1 MTEDDLTLGQ
11 KIHMKRGELRS
22 SLRLHYAVLVVGI
35 ILITLTVAA
44 AVPAIQF
51 IESFGN
57 YEYRFWSQDGPTC
70 NTDDYIGSIED
81 WPPTITSATAG
92 AYEAGLLSGDNIV
105 RINDYDI
112 KNLGDLYAWDEN
124 LPEVKPGDYV
134 DVIAL
139 REGEEMTFSV
149 KTIGTESFG
158 DMGPRIG
165 VETPTDETVNP
176 CANRFV
182 PSKIDDFTANDLQT
196 SMDWLYLQAAVG
208 VIIGIV
214 LFWIFFEV
222 RKRNSKLISELD
234 EWDNQ
239 FIDEDY
245 VVTFSTTKPKGKTN
259 GEKVFNMARDVF
271 TELRTQD
278 AGLPPLKW
286 AGVVENSNGYKFDV
300 FQPFGEDT
308 DDVFAVKHFGDTVVT
323 LKKANEAC
331 AEAKFAVKDEKVKEN
346 LGKGTLYMDRLIII
360 AKTFDDSI
368 IPTMSPTDDDL
379 DAAKLEKAIGKIDA
393 DFYVDFMEEDE
404 KGRFNVLWVDY

>member
-1 MTEDDLTLGQ
+1 
-11 KIHMKRGELRS
+11 MKRGELRS
-22 SLRLHYAVLVVGI
+22 SLRLHYAVLVIGI
-35 ILITLTVAA
+35 ILIILTVAA

-57 YEYRFWSQDGPTC
+57 YEYRFWSMDGPTC
-70 NTDDYIGSIED
+70 NTDDYTGSIEN
-81 WPPTITSATAG
+81 WPPTIISANAG
-92 AYEAGLLSGDNIV
+92 AHEAGLLSGDNIV

-124 LPEVKPGDYV
+124 LSEVKPGDYV
-134 DVIAL
+134 DVIVL
-139 REGEEMTFSV
+139 RDGQEMTFSV
-149 KTIGTESFG
+149 KITGEVYFG
-158 DMGPRIG
+158 DTTSRIG
-165 VETPTDETVNP
+165 VDTPADENVNP
-176 CANRFV
+176 CANRFI

-196 SMDWLYLQAAVG
+196 SMNWVWIQAAVG
-208 VIIGIV
+208 VILGC
-214 LFWIFFEV
+214 LLLWIFFEV
-222 RKRNSKLISELD
+222 KKRNSKLSSELD

-245 VVTFSTTKPKGKTN
+245 IVTFSTTKPKGKTN

-271 TELRTQD
+271 PELRAQD

-300 FQPFGEDT
+300 FQPFGENN
-308 DDVFAVKHFGDTVVT
+308 DDVLVVKHFGDTVVT

-331 AEAKFAVKDEKVKEN
+331 AEAKFAVKDEKVQAEVGN
-346 LGKGTLYMDRLIII
+346 PLYVNRLIII

-368 IPTMSPTDDDL
+368 IPTISPTDDDL
-379 DAAKLEKAIGKIDA
+379 DVAKLEKAMDKIDA

>member
-1 MTEDDLTLGQ
+1 
-11 KIHMKRGELRS
+11 MKRSELRDA
-22 SLRLHYAVLVVGI
+22 LRLHYAMLVIGVTLI
-35 ILITLTVAA
+35 ILTAAA
-44 AVPAIQF
+44 AVPAMQF

-57 YEYRFWSQDGPTC
+57 YEDRFWSMDGPTC
-70 NTDDYIGSIED
+70 NTDDYTGSIEN
-81 WPPTITSATAG
+81 WPPTITSTTAG
-92 AYEAGLLSGDNIV
+92 SYEAGLLSGDNII

-112 KNLGDLYAWDEN
+112 KNLGDLYAWGEN

-149 KTIGTESFG
+149 KTTGEEYFG
-158 DMGPRIG
+158 DIRSRIG
-165 VETPTDETVNP
+165 VDTPADELVNP
-176 CANRFV
+176 CVNWFI

-196 SMDWLYLQAAVG
+196 SMNWVWIQAAVG
-208 VIIGIV
+208 VILGCLLV
-214 LFWIFFEV
+214 WIFFEV
-222 RKRNSKLISELD
+222 KKRNSKLSSELD

-245 VVTFSTTKPKGKTN
+245 IVTFSTTKPKGKTN

-271 TELRTQD
+271 PELRTQD

-300 FQPFGEDT
+300 FQKFGEDT
-308 DDVFAVKHFGDTVVT
+308 DEVDDVFVVKHFGDTVVT

-331 AEAKFAVKDEKVKEN
+331 AEAKFAVKDEKVQAKVGN
-346 LGKGTLYMDRLIII
+346 PLYVNRLIII

-368 IPTMSPTDDDL
+368 IPTISSTDDDL
-379 DAAKLEKAIGKIDA
+379 DVAKLEKAMGKIDA